1 MHMIMFVTGI
11 GQIWSCDCQIS
22 IIVSSKSILHIL
34 DPVDTSTA
42 QTTSAK
48 SSNLTEQNTGM
59 KTLCITI
66 EYVYNLT

>member
-1 MHMIMFVTGI
+1 MNIIMFITGI
-11 GQIWSCDCQIS
+11 GKVWSCDCKILR
-22 IIVSSKSILHIL
+22 IVSSKNILHIL

-42 QTTSAK
+42 QTKSAK